1 MLHGVGVRAR
11 KGWDRSQLARFRL
24 LEGSNAARCV
34 ACHGV
39 RSHPTRKVIP
49 GTKALIRENRETFP
63 QFSKSLPI
71 FADPVETSRSSAPP
85 NSPRSS
91 QCCQQN
97 AFELCALAL
106 REPLDFLLRHRLQP
120 RQKGFH
126 LPLRSVIGQDEFLRL
141 RPDDV
146 GHPVVQARRAPPG
159 NGESAERHATAPFDF
174 RQRLP
179 ARFHRAPLLTPAG
192 FPVSGRPVNPSYE
205 NDRSRCPL
213 RDHAIGD
220 VNASFARIK
229 GACVS
234 LEAPATHRIAE
245 LLRRCSRWTSRP
257 SLLATMPARAHHTV
271 QFWRLGIT
279 VEMWTRCGRGYPG
292 GRR

>member
-1 MLHGVGVRAR
+1 MLHGMGGRAR

-24 LEGSNAARCV
+24 LEGLQRRPLRRVPRRALPPDEKSNPGC
-34 ACHGV
+34 V

-126 LPLRSVIGQDEFLRL
+126 LPLRSVIGQDESLRL

-146 GHPVVQARRAPPG
+146 GHPIVQARRAPPG
-159 NGESAERHATAPFDF
+159 NGEPAERHTTAPFGF
-174 RQRLP
+174 CQRLP
-179 ARFHRAPLLTPAG
+179 ARFHKAPVPRQKALA
-192 FPVSGRPVNPSYE
+192 
-205 NDRSRCPL
+205 SR
-213 RDHAIGD
+213 
-220 VNASFARIK
+220 
-229 GACVS
+229 
-234 LEAPATHRIAE
+234 
-245 LLRRCSRWTSRP
+245 
-257 SLLATMPARAHHTV
+257 
-271 QFWRLGIT
+271 
-279 VEMWTRCGRGYPG
+279 G
-292 GRR
+292 GS

>member
-126 LPLRSVIGQDEFLRL
+126 LPLRRVIGQDDFLRL

-159 NGESAERHATAPFDF
+159 NGEPTERHTTAPSDF
-174 RQRLP
+174 CQRLP
-179 ARFHRAPLLTPAG
+179 ARFHEAPLLARRLLTSRGGSA
-192 FPVSGRPVNPSYE
+192 NPLTGAI
-205 NDRSRCPL
+205 RSRCP
-213 RDHAIGD
+213 
-220 VNASFARIK
+220 V
-229 GACVS
+229 
-234 LEAPATHRIAE
+234 
-245 LLRRCSRWTSRP
+245 
-257 SLLATMPARAHHTV
+257 
-271 QFWRLGIT
+271 
-279 VEMWTRCGRGYPG
+279 
-292 GRR
+292 